1 MLYPHHIGKLIPS
14 FFPSLTWQRE
24 TEQKTVYLTFDDG
37 PIPEITDFV
46 LHELAIRNA
55 KATFFCVGDNIAKYP
70 QIFEEILQAGHQ
82 VGNHTQNHLNGWR
95 HKNELY
101 FDNVEKCQKE
111 MNKFE
116 LHKYLPQ
123 KTSEQEKIGQ
133 KKLFR
138 PPYGKITGKQIEKLQ
153 PDYEIVMWTV
163 LSGDF
168 DTTLD
173 SKKCL
178 EKTSKYTENGTIV
191 VFHDSIKAAKNL
203 QFVLPKYLDFL
214 VQQGYQFNTL

>member
-1 MLYPHHIGKLIPS
+1 MFFPHHIGKFIPS
-14 FFPSLTWQRE
+14 FFPNLIWQGK

-37 PIPEITDFV
+37 PVPEITEFV
-46 LHELAIRNA
+46 LQELAIRNA

-70 QIFEEILQAGHQ
+70 QIFEKILQAGHK
-82 VGNHTQNHLNGWR
+82 VGNHTHNHLNGWR
-95 HKNELY
+95 HENKLY
-101 FDNVEKCQKE
+101 FDNIEKCQKE
-111 MNKFE
+111 MD
-116 LHKYLPQ
+116 KYLFP
-123 KTSEQEKIGQ
+123 KTNGQ

-153 PDYEIVMWTV
+153 QDYEIVMWTL

-173 SKKCL
+173 TQKCL